1 MIITLCGSTRFEKEY
16 RAIERGLALDRH
28 LVFTVSWYKGMDIEE
43 SIKDNLDSV
52 HLEKIAKSDAI
63 VVINKDG
70 YIGDSTRR
78 EINFAVQMM
87 KDIYYLEAPNM
98 DDEKIRDIVNKY
110 GFDNRVAR
118 WLAAG
123 TIEPTDEET
132 EAEVN
137 QIMKAKTPEELI
149 NEISRYTDV
158 EFDKKAAAISL
169 LRILNLFGYAAGAGN
184 DNKPPRPPADF
195 DDPIRKRG

>member
-169 LRILNLFGYAAGAGN
+169 LRILNLFGYAAGAGT